1 MNNGTNLTI
10 DPLNLLRIKIFS
22 FISNIGNVYIVPP
35 LCSLGFLLNI
45 LCIITFIR
53 LCKQGNIFKYFL
65 VKTIAESIIL
75 FTGALIPLGFCIQCS
90 VYQSLP
96 QMIHQYILVGYLIPV
111 SYTFSGFCEIIITV
125 DRILILKNKEKN
137 SISYKVVMIVILIL
151 SVFMFLPLLFS
162 RYLKELPENKFVLL
176 RTAFGSSADF
186 SIYLSITV
194 LVRNTFFFV
203 SLVVSNILLLVQF
216 RKYIDKKY
224 KLFNGLTRSKDLS
237 NSSSVKSES
246 SNNKKDDPEKR
257 LTRMTLTLSL
267 IFILS
272 RGLQSVGSISSSIDK
287 GNQIQFNPFTTIFN
301 FCSNVVNYL
310 VYSSIKF

>member
-1 MNNGTNLTI
+1 MNNFTNSTI
-10 DPLNLLRIKIFS
+10 SSQSSLRKNLLN
-22 FISNIGNVYIVPP
+22 FIQNIGFVYIVPP

-65 VKTIAESIIL
+65 VKTIAESIVL
-75 FTGALIPLGFCIQCS
+75 FAGALIPLGNCIQCS

-224 KLFNGLTRSKDLS
+224 KLFNGLSKFVRSKDIS

-257 LTRMTLTLSL
+257 LTIMTLTLSL

-272 RGLQSVGSISSSIDK
+272 RGLQSVGSISS
-287 GNQIQFNPFTTIFN
+287 IFAR
-301 FCSNVVNYL
+301 
-310 VYSSIKF
+310 I